1 MHHAEKDSPIVVP
14 FSWLWT
20 PLAVL
25 ATVTLVLLTVLATP
39 FVLAVSHLSLPRTV
53 KPLRDA

>member
-1 MHHAEKDSPIVVP
+1 MHHSEKDSPTFIR

-20 PLAVL
+20 PVAVLASVALIVLAVL
-25 ATVTLVLLTVLATP
+25 ATPLVFAVT
-39 FVLAVSHLSLPRTV
+39 HLSLPRSV